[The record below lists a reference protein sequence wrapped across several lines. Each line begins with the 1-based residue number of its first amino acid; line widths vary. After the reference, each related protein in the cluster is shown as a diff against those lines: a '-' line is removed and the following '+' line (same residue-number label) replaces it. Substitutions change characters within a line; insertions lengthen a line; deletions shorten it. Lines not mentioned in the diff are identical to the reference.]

1 MLVANLIAM
10 LIVLGCAVYQYQ
22 KGSLVQSF
30 ATLVITICAT
40 AAAFGYF
47 EVVAGLMIGSGDKS
61 RIGGLTPW
69 AFSLSFAMLFVVLFA
84 LLQTAIGHVLRKPV
98 DLGVIAERA
107 GRIICGLLM
116 GLVCSGVLITT
127 LMMAPLSAKYPY
139 PRFDDAKVDI
149 ESPATVMLNVDG
161 FATGWVNL
169 LSAGSFSGKTSFA
182 ALHPDFLDQMYLNR
196 LGVVNHV
203 SLMTAS
209 DAIRLP
215 PKREDGKIAAVWV
228 ADEGIKDSD
237 GKAIGLKSGHR
248 LIIVRVGFKRKTID
262 DSGRFTLS
270 QVRLICRAKTDTANV
285 LAGKAQDA
293 YAIGYVTAENQL
305 EVGRLNE
312 VVQLKSTDF
321 VPKTKVRWMDFG
333 FYVPN
338 DSAAVLLGFKQN
350 VVLELPSPI
359 ATDEAPA
366 AVPFE
371 GKSGK
376 KKPDGESK
384 KERPEKKSNR

>member
-1 MLVANLIAM
+1 MLVANVIAI
-10 LIVLGCAVYQYQ
+10 LVVLGCAVYQYQ

-30 ATLVITICAT
+30 ATLVISICAT

-47 EVVAGLMIGSGDKS
+47 EVVTGLLVGSGDES

-69 AFSLSFAMLFVVLFA
+69 ASSLSFAMIFVVLFA
-84 LLQTAIGHVLRKPV
+84 VLQTAIGQVQRKAV

-107 GRIICGLLM
+107 GRIIFGLLM

-127 LMMAPLSAKYPY
+127 LIMAPLSAKYPY
-139 PRFDDAKVDI
+139 PRFDDAKVNI
-149 ESPATVMLNVDG
+149 ESPTTVMLNVDG
-161 FATGWVNL
+161 FATGWGNL
-169 LSAGSFSGKTSFA
+169 LSAGSFSGKTSLA
-182 ALHPDFLDQMYLNR
+182 ALHPRFLDQMYLNR
-196 LGVVNHV
+196 LGVADHV

-209 DAIRLP
+209 DGIELP
-215 PKREDGKIAAVWV
+215 PKGEDGKIAAVWV
-228 ADEGIKDSD
+228 ADEGIKDSA

-248 LIIVRVGFKRKTID
+248 LTIVRVGFTRKSIA

-285 LAGKAQDA
+285 LVGTAQDA

-312 VVQLKSTDF
+312 VVQLKSSDF
-321 VPKTKVRWMDFG
+321 VPKTNVRWMDFG

-350 VVLELPSPI
+350 VILELPPPI

-376 KKPDGESK
+376 KEPDDEPK
-384 KERPEKKSNR
+384 KKRPGKKSSR

>member
-1 MLVANLIAM
+1 MLVANVIAM

-30 ATLVITICAT
+30 ATLVISICAT

-47 EVVAGLMIGSGDKS
+47 EVATGLLVGSGDKS

-69 AFSLSFAMLFVVLFA
+69 ASCLSFAMIFVVLFA
-84 LLQTAIGHVLRKPV
+84 LLQTAIVHVLRKPV
-98 DLGVIAERA
+98 DLGVLPERA

-127 LMMAPLSAKYPY
+127 LIMAPLPAKYPY
-139 PRFDDAKVDI
+139 PRFDDGKVNI

-161 FATGWVNL
+161 FATGWGNL

-182 ALHPDFLDQMYLNR
+182 ALHPRFLDQIYLNR
-196 LGVVNHV
+196 LGVADHV
-203 SLMTAS
+203 SLITTS
-209 DAIRLP
+209 DAIQLP
-215 PKREDGKIAAVWV
+215 KKGEDGKIAAVW
-228 ADEGIKDSD
+228 AAPD
-237 GKAIGLKSGHR
+237 GMKSSNGEALISKSGHT
-248 LIIVRVGFKRKTID
+248 LTIVRFGFKKRTVGD
-262 DSGRFTLS
+262 AGRFTLS

-285 LAGKAQDA
+285 LVGTAQDA
-293 YAIGYVTAENQL
+293 YAIGYVTAENQFK
-305 EVGRLNE
+305 VGRLNE
-312 VVQLKSTDF
+312 VVQLKNTDF
-321 VPKTKVRWMDFG
+321 VPKTNVRWMDFG

-338 DSAAVLLGFKQN
+338 DSVAVLLGFKQN
-350 VVLELPSPI
+350 VLLELPSPI

-376 KKPDGESK
+376 QKTDDEPKKK
-384 KERPEKKSNR
+384 RPGRKSNR